1 MLSNVYFQDSFV
13 RVPNMMSLVVAVF
26 QLSLFACSPSTSQYK
41 YTSVI

>member
-26 QLSLFACSPSTSQYK
+26 QLSLFACYPSTSQYK